1 MNRIFYRPQSPLTGR
16 MWDTWLYWH
25 AGVYHLY
32 YLANVSEKWD
42 NISLATSTDG
52 VHWHEHGPVLTKPPA
67 AVWMGTGTTW
77 QSPNFARDG
86 KFFMNYSLSLPGQ
99 QICMAESTDLIHWT
113 PLGPETTTRPDTRW
127 YKISDDDTA
136 RWDCIFTAPRDEGG
150 LWGWW
155 TACPLTHAGIGFGWS
170 ADGVH
175 WESLPPPVFDPPL
188 AAHLCE
194 HGGVARV
201 GNRYYHMIGV
211 NGNMTTF
218 IAESPQG
225 PLRRAAVNPVL
236 LGNEGDWHTYFT
248 RFFQA
253 PEGLLVNHHSI
264 EHAWGKVVSLGLLK
278 RAVIDAAGTLRL
290 GWWEGNDRLKAKS
303 REIALPGIA
312 DMIAGI
318 NVQMLPEE
326 LPTDDGII
334 LEGRIELPSLS
345 VPDAPRGLFIGTAP
359 DEGTAILL
367 AKNGSARI
375 GRLARTG
382 EGFEPHI
389 GIDREF
395 DFGRAP
401 SFRLVLERGLLEFY
415 LADILIHCY
424 SLPVPHDGRIG
435 VIGCASGLRVW
446 PGRVER

>member
-1 MNRIFYRPQSPLTGR
+1 
-16 MWDTWLYWH
+16 
-25 AGVYHLY
+25 
-32 YLANVSEKWD
+32 
-42 NISLATSTDG
+42 
-52 VHWHEHGPVLTKPPA
+52 
-67 AVWMGTGTTW
+67 
-77 QSPNFARDG
+77 
-86 KFFMNYSLSLPGQ
+86 
-99 QICMAESTDLIHWT
+99 
-113 PLGPETTTRPDTRW
+113 
-127 YKISDDDTA
+127 
-136 RWDCIFTAPRDEGG
+136 
-150 LWGWW
+150 
-155 TACPLTHAGIGFGWS
+155 
-170 ADGVH
+170 
-175 WESLPPPVFDPPL
+175 
-188 AAHLCE
+188 
-194 HGGVARV
+194 
-201 GNRYYHMIGV
+201 MIGV

-236 LGNEGDWHTYFT
+236 LANEGDWHTYFT

-312 DMIAGI
+312 DTIAGI
-318 NVQMLPEE
+318 NVQMLPEP
-326 LPTDDGII
+326 LPTDAGII
-334 LEGRIELPSLS
+334 LEGRIELPSPS
-345 VPDAPRGLFIGTAP
+345 APDAPCGLFIGTAP

-367 AKNGSARI
+367 AKNGSARV

-382 EGFEPHI
+382 QGFELHI
-389 GIDREF
+389 GINREF
-395 DFGRAP
+395 DFERAP